1 MSNPVIVDINYTK
14 RPQRGGLL
22 CWAASTQIVAD
33 TLGVTT
39 DVLGL
44 TIDQANIATHAW
56 VKETGSAAIVAAF
69 KAKLA
74 KCDQNIEQFCNRTW
88 HPILDELGI
97 TCLLGSALALN
108 PPCLTP
114 AQIQFDID
122 HNRPIIFGWQY
133 GPTSDS
139 GVHFMVIVG
148 YRITSAGVFQL
159 DIFDPLPVNVGN
171 PPVNVSNP
179 QTISY
184 DNYTVTTPINL
195 HNDMGVPYKLLET
208 YYFAHLASQAVPAA
222 PTGLTVDGQL
232 AMAGTP
238 PARAMI
244 ATPLMDPRAAV
255 PGSAPAAMEELARR
269 TAAGGQSLILEVPLA
284 IVAAGLDD
292 LRSTDPA
299 ALIALLQRGTSAVLY
314 PVSCGGSVR
323 DSFLILRVADQWIQG
338 GYANTTVARLLV
350 EERQRRASTPAQLAE
365 HYLFSVPALGAFFL
379 AHGSGAGAIVI
390 PMTDDRSIEVGGRG
404 LQANT
409 PYRADQVLP
418 ALSAAAMRFGPSH
431 GDDERRPR

>member
-1 MSNPVIVDINYTK
+1 MSNPAIVDINYTK

-22 CWAASTQIVAD
+22 CWAAGTQIVAD

-44 TIDQANIATHAW
+44 AIDQANIATHAW
-56 VKETGSAAIVAAF
+56 VQETGSAAIVAAF

-74 KCDQNIEQFCNRTW
+74 KCEQNIEQFCNRTY

-97 TCLLGSALALN
+97 NCLLGSALALN
-108 PPCLTP
+108 PPSLTP

-133 GPTSDS
+133 GPSSDS
-139 GVHFMVIVG
+139 GVHFLVIVG
-148 YRITSAGVFQL
+148 YRISSTGEFQL

-171 PPVNVSNP
+171 P

-184 DNYTVTTPINL
+184 ANYTVSTPVNL
-195 HNDMGVPYKLLET
+195 HNDMGVPYELLET

-222 PTGLTVDGQL
+222 PTGLTVDGQP

-238 PARAMI
+238 PVRAMI

-255 PGSAPAAMEELARR
+255 PGSAPAAIEELARR
-269 TAAGGQSLILEVPLA
+269 TAAGGQSLILEAPLA

-299 ALIALLQRGTSAVLY
+299 ALIALLQRGSSAVLY
-314 PVSCGGSVR
+314 PVTWGGSVR

-379 AHGSGAGAIVI
+379 AHGSGAGAVVI

-409 PYRADQVLP
+409 GYRADQVLP
-418 ALSAAAMRFGPSH
+418 ALSAAARRFGPSH
-431 GDDERRPR
+431 DDDEHRLR